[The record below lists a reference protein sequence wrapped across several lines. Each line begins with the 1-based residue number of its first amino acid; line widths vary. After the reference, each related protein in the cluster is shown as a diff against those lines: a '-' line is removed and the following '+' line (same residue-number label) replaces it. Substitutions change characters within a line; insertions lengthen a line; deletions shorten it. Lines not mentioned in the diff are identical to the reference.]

1 MSSTTRV
8 RRSRRA
14 VTVAAALGVLALGG
28 SLALPAQAAFAD
40 GVHQGTLTVQTPQ
53 EVGFAGQP
61 VAFTETVTNTGTETT
76 AFSLVLQTTTEA
88 GTPEHAITI
97 DYKDPANGKWTSV
110 PLEFY
115 RGDDEATYHGL
126 INGITVAAGKTV
138 KLDMRIG
145 APMGLPHDGASN
157 GGFRSIT
164 LSSRLTVPGT
174 WENLGELVR
183 TISVEPIVGS
193 LAHVPA
199 TAVAGGAPIEFDAV
213 LSNPTPS
220 AYINLGNVL
229 FTDSHATVQVRK
241 ADGTWTTLKKYATD
255 TDDTAGVYLQGR
267 NSSIGAGKTTVSRV
281 RVSYDGTT
289 PLGATRINPC
299 VFVNE
304 GSAPFWGTTNCS
316 QGSTVNVVAPAATPA
331 PTTPPTSTPTTAPG
345 KTPGKTGGT
354 SGTGTEQGTDTKQ
367 GTDVKQATDT
377 KPATDTAPAPVAPVV
392 AAAPAAGA
400 APAAPAVGELAA
412 TGAESSTIPAVA
424 AAALATLGAGALVL
438 VGRLRRRS

>member
-1 MSSTTRV
+1 MSSTTRI

-14 VTVAAALGVLALGG
+14 VAVAATLGVLALGG

-40 GVHQGTLTVQTPQ
+40 GVHQGTLTVRTP
-53 EVGFAGQP
+53 EAVGFAGQP

-88 GTPEHAITI
+88 GTPPHAITI
-97 DYKDPANGKWTSV
+97 DYKDPANGTWTSV

-115 RGDDEATYHGL
+115 RGDGEATYHGL

-183 TISVEPIVGS
+183 TISVESIANSV
-193 LAHVPA
+193 AHVPA
-199 TAVAGGAPIEFDAV
+199 TAVAGGEPIEFDAV

-220 AYINLGNVL
+220 AYVNLGNVL

-241 ADGTWTTLKKYATD
+241 ADGTWTTLKKVTGGD
-255 TDDTAGVYLQGR
+255 PDDKPGVYLQGR
-267 NSSIGAGKTTVSRV
+267 NSSIGAGKTTVTRV

-289 PLGATRINPC
+289 PLGATEINPC

-304 GSAPFWGTTNCS
+304 GSTPFLGTTLCS
-316 QGSTVNVVAPAATPA
+316 QGSTVKVVAPTSAPTPTSTKTPTPTPA
-331 PTTPPTSTPTTAPG
+331 PTKTT
-345 KTPGKTGGT
+345 GT
-354 SGTGTEQGTDTKQ
+354 SGTGTKPTTGTSGTDTKPA
-367 GTDVKQATDT
+367 TDVRPATDT
-377 KPATDTAPAPVAPVV
+377 KPATDTVPAPVAPV
-392 AAAPAAGA
+392 AGV
-400 APAAPAVGELAA
+400 APAAPVAGELAA
-412 TGAESSTIPAVA
+412 TGAGSDTVPAVAA